1 MPLTHYFLGELKFDE
16 QTINPWIGVE
26 WVQRIRK
33 GVGYAALSTPI
44 TPSTEYILPS
54 FASAGIRG
62 LVLNSASWKPAE
74 VERTT
79 DVLRGAGVELIG
91 LDEDMGHGFYYTLEA
106 KRPGGIELGHRVP
119 RRSGES
125 YFPATF
131 FDSSRKMGAS
141 AVLVV
146 RGVDVDWEYAAQMG
160 LSTRALSVSDVF

>member
-1 MPLTHYFLGELKFDE
+1 MSLTRYFLGELKFDE
-16 QTINPWIGVE
+16 RTINPWIGVE

-54 FASAGIRG
+54 FASAGIQG

-74 VERTT
+74 IDQTAE
-79 DVLRGAGVELIG
+79 LLKAAGVELIA
-91 LDEDMGHGFYYTLEA
+91 LDEVVVQGLFYTLDA
-106 KRPGGIELGHRVP
+106 KKPGGIELGHRLP
-119 RRSGES
+119 RRPGES

-131 FDSSRKMGAS
+131 FDSTRHIGAC

-146 RGVDVDWEYAAQMG
+146 HGAEKNWEYAAQMG
-160 LSTRALSVSDVF
+160 LTTRALPVSDVF